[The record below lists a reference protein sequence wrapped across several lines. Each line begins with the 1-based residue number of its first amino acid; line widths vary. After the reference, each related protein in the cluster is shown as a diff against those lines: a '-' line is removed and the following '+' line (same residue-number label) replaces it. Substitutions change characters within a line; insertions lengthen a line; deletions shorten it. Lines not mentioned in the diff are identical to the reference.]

1 MQSANENKHRQAK
14 TLVPIILCFHADGSG
29 AEYDEETELFE
40 QECGGFMK
48 DFVSKIFQVE

>member
-1 MQSANENKHRQAK
+1 MQSANENKHWQAIRQV
-14 TLVPIILCFHADGSG
+14 TIILCFHADGSG

-40 QECGGFMK
+40 QECDGFMK

>member
-1 MQSANENKHRQAK
+1 MKINISKQRQ
-14 TLVPIILCFHADGSG
+14 VPIILWFHADGSG

-40 QECGGFMK
+40 QECDGFMK